1 MSTSVVSSP
10 YRYTLYSIKGSQ
22 PGRAVLWMMRL
33 LHLEPF
39 VTTRWLDLGK
49 LEHLSP
55 WFTELN
61 PYQTVPFL
69 TVHEAADESKLVHH
83 LSESGAIL
91 TFLALTHGRQDL
103 LGLPDPI
110 LASRVSEALLHHD
123 TLTRPITIQAVR
135 GVRRAIILNGVPAG
149 EAIKLALPS
158 VPMVTETLAWLDHN
172 LFGKQQFIAG
182 GTFSIADMVVG
193 CELSQYNILFP
204 LIFPNGEVK
213 MDRYTNI
220 SRYLHDLDDFG
231 LAATLAEADD
241 YAACLK
247 A

>member
-1 MSTSVVSSP
+1 MQVV
-10 YRYTLYSIKGSQ
+10 
-22 PGRAVLWMMRL
+22 
-33 LHLEPF
+33 
-39 VTTRWLDLGK
+39 
-49 LEHLSP
+49 
-55 WFTELN
+55 
-61 PYQTVPFL
+61 
-69 TVHEAADESKLVHH
+69 
-83 LSESGAIL
+83 
-91 TFLALTHGRQDL
+91 
-103 LGLPDPI
+103 
-110 LASRVSEALLHHD
+110 
-123 TLTRPITIQAVR
+123 RP
-135 GVRRAIILNGVPAG
+135 VRRTIILNGKPID

-231 LAATLAEADD
+231 LGSTMDEVEDFAL
-241 YAACLK
+241 CLRP
-247 A
+247 